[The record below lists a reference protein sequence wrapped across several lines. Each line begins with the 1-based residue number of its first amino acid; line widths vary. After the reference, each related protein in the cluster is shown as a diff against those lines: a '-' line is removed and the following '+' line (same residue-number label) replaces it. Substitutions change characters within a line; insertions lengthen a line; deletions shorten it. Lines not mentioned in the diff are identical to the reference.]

1 MLCCPDKQPSYS
13 LEAKDDKGFQLFGS
27 VHCNFELTR
36 QRLWEPIDRQL
47 ICCGT
52 IPSFHFQLIWSLSKW
67 TAIDRE
73 QVATLCRDGIGPS
86 RRELATDNSL
96 QNSLSPCL
104 SISETFD

>member
-47 ICCGT
+47 ICCCT
-52 IPSFHFQLIWSLSKW
+52 ISPAPFY
-67 TAIDRE
+67 
-73 QVATLCRDGIGPS
+73 
-86 RRELATDNSL
+86 L
-96 QNSLSPCL
+96 QF
-104 SISETFD
+104 SIKLEEIYCH